1 MSKAEITYNNRET
14 VAEMAKTWFTKWPS
28 LTQGMQDLY
37 QSEKFSFNERICFDQ
52 CLNSLCF
59 MSVKQKKN
67 KNTFNMHKIFL
78 IYPKALTDDVT
89 IPSTNEQ
96 NTFKLWT

>member
-1 MSKAEITYNNRET
+1 
-14 VAEMAKTWFTKWPS
+14 
-28 LTQGMQDLY
+28 
-37 QSEKFSFNERICFDQ
+37 
-52 CLNSLCF
+52 

-96 NTFKLWT
+96 NTFKL